1 MRITYITIASLSL
14 SILIA
19 CNQKSGSGE
28 SDTQTEAVT
37 AALETS
43 YAAHDGEV
51 FPMNIQKGGSF
62 KSVDQIRV
70 QAMGI
75 INHRNQE
82 EPKALAM
89 LTYAFWNPEFV
100 YNAGSISKVGD
111 YEGYWI
117 KFDDDFRYRCGI
129 NDKVTGG
136 GRYHF
141 RLEDKSLYML
151 DDNVEYE
158 PKVWS
163 VNYNGTVIAI
173 AGRQVYKVNNGMQI
187 KLVEMDN
194 KPVI

>member
-1 MRITYITIASLSL
+1 MRITYITFTFLSL
-14 SILIA
+14 TILIA

-28 SDTQTEAVT
+28 SGRQTETVT
-37 AALETS
+37 AALKTE
-43 YAAHDGEV
+43 YEAHNGDV

-75 INHRNQE
+75 INHRVKEQ
-82 EPKALAM
+82 PKALAM
-89 LTYAFWNPEFV
+89 LTYAYWNPEFV
-100 YNAGSISKVGD
+100 YNAGSISGVGD
-111 YEGYWI
+111 YDGHWI
-117 KFDDDFRYRCGI
+117 KFDDDFRYRHGI

-158 PKVWS
+158 PKVWT
-163 VNYNGTVIAI
+163 VNYNGSVMAI
-173 AGRQVYKVNNGMQI
+173 VGTHEYKVNNGMQI

>member
-1 MRITYITIASLSL
+1 MRITYLLITALIFSLF
-14 SILIA
+14 IA
-19 CNQKSGSGE
+19 CNQS
-28 SDTQTEAVT
+28 SDKPSTKGDSAVAT
-37 AALETS
+37 AS
-43 YAAHDGEV
+43 VDDYATNEGKV
-51 FPMNIQKGGSF
+51 FPMSIQKGGTY

-75 INHRNQE
+75 INHRVKA
-82 EPKALAM
+82 EPKALSM
-89 LTYAFWNPEFV
+89 LTYAYWNPEFV
-100 YNAGSISKVGD
+100 YNAGSISGVGD

-117 KFDDDFRYRCGI
+117 KFEDDFRYKYGI

-158 PKVWS
+158 PKVWT
-163 VNYNGTVIAI
+163 VNYNGSVMAI
-173 AGRQVYKVNNGMQI
+173 VGTHEYKVNNGMQI

>member
-1 MRITYITIASLSL
+1 MRATYLTITILSL

-19 CNQKSGSGE
+19 CNQKSGSGD
-28 SDTQTEAVT
+28 SKSQADTVT
-37 AALETS
+37 AALKTE
-43 YAAHDGEV
+43 YEAHDGEV
-51 FPMNIQKGGSF
+51 FPMNIQKGGAI

-111 YEGYWI
+111 YDGYWI
-117 KFDDDFRYRCGI
+117 KFDDNFRYRCGI

-158 PKVWS
+158 PKVWT
-163 VNYNGTVIAI
+163 VNYNGTVMAI
-173 AGRQVYKVNNGMQI
+173 VGTHEYGVNNGMQI
-187 KLVEMDN
+187 KLVEMDD